1 MAFPPERIVIVG
13 AGGGIGSALH
23 RACEMRYPGAQI
35 HTFSRDSNPG
45 LNFDHPDS
53 IEQAAASVE
62 GTIDLLLIASGHLHD
77 EVHSPEK
84 NLQMLSADAMT
95 RSYQINTIGPA
106 MVLRSFLR
114 KMNREGKSV
123 AAALSARV
131 GSISDN
137 RLGGW
142 YSYRA
147 AKAALNQVIKTSAIE
162 HGRRY
167 ADSII
172 VGLHPGTVDSEL
184 SRPFQKNV
192 PEGKL
197 FSPEFSANALLDV
210 IEGLQPDQSGQIFAW
225 DGSVV
230 PA

>member
-23 RACEMRYPGAQI
+23 RACEMRYPRAQI
-35 HTFSRDSNPG
+35 HAFSRGSNPG

-53 IEQAAASVE
+53 IERAAASIEDV
-62 GTIDLLLIASGHLHD
+62 IDLLLIASGHLYD

-84 NLQMLSADAMT
+84 NLQMLSADAMV

-162 HGRRY
+162 HGRRH
-167 ADSII
+167 ADGII